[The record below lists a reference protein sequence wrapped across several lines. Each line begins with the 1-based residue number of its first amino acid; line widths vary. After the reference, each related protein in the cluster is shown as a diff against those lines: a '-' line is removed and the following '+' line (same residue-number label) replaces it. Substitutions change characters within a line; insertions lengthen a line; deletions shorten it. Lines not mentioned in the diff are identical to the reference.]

1 VKIRNTIFHFK
12 REVNHL
18 KRIRKTL
25 WVLAMLAMVGSLL
38 AACGGGNNDKGAGS
52 GGMKVGMVTDSGTID
67 DKSFNQ
73 GTWEGILRAAED
85 FGLETRYLKPPGET
99 EAEYMQEI
107 TNLYDAGFKFIVTP
121 GFKFETAIYQAQT
134 KYPDAKFVI
143 LDGAPQDGNYNYEV
157 KENTVAIYFAE
168 HESGFLA
175 GLATALELKEGD
187 VGFIGGMEIPAVQKF
202 NWGFQQGVRYA
213 NDNYG
218 TNVTIKPENVI
229 YQGTFSDTAAG
240 QQIAAQMYDRGVKAI
255 FAAAGG
261 VGVGVITEAKNR
273 ASTGKEVWVIGVDV
287 DQYDEGIYDGTNSI
301 ILTSAMKKI
310 DQATYDMIKAQL
322 DNNFPGGQTLTFD
335 AANDGVGLPNENP
348 NLSDDTEQKV
358 KEVYAKVK
366 NGEVKVSSEQGD
378 LIK

>member
-1 VKIRNTIFHFK
+1 
-12 REVNHL
+12 
-18 KRIRKTL
+18 
-25 WVLAMLAMVGSLL
+25 MLAMVGSLL

>member
-1 VKIRNTIFHFK
+1 MKGGKMR
-12 REVNHL
+12 L
-18 KRIRKTL
+18 AL
-25 WVLAMLAMVGSLL
+25 LAMLVMLGSLL
-38 AACGGGNNDKGAGS
+38 AACGGGGGE
-52 GGMKVGMVTDSGTID
+52 GMKVGMVTDAGTID

-73 GTWEGILRAAED
+73 GTWEGILKAAED
-85 FGLETRYLKPPGET
+85 FGLQTRYLKPSGET

-107 TNLYDAGFKFIVTP
+107 ANLYDAGFRFIVTP

-157 KENTVAIYFAE
+157 KENTVAVFFAE

-175 GLATALELKEGD
+175 GVAAALELKEGD
-187 VGFIGGMEIPAVQKF
+187 VGFVGGMEIPAVQKF

-213 NDNYG
+213 NENHG
-218 TNVTIKPENVI
+218 TNITIKEENVV
-229 YQGTFSDTAAG
+229 YQGTFDNTAAG

-273 ASTGKEVWVIGVDV
+273 AAAGKEVWVVGVDV
-287 DQYDEGIYDGTNSI
+287 DQYDEGIYEDNRSI

-310 DQATYDMIKAQL
+310 HQATYDIIQDELEGK
-322 DNNFPGGQTLTFD
+322 FPGGQTLTFD
-335 AANDGVGLPNENP
+335 ATNDGVGIPDENP
-348 NLSDDTEQKV
+348 NLSDATVQTV
-358 KEVYAKVK
+358 KEVYEKLK
-366 NGEVKVSSEQGD
+366 KGEIQVSGEQGD
-378 LIK
+378 LIR